1 MPERGQL
8 EKLIIDAYTTAD
20 YSGSSVA
27 TFTVML
33 NPDEYMRVY
42 DIEYEERQGA
52 GATGSPMVY
61 KRIKPQEYTLKFLID
76 GTGVTGEQ
84 IEVNDKVNE
93 FFEAA
98 GYDGDIHR
106 PRYLQVIWG
115 TLRSN
120 CVLLKA
126 EITYKMFKPDGTPL
140 RAIINA
146 SFREAVDDTTRVR
159 QDRASSPNLTH
170 IRTVRDNDRL
180 VSMVY
185 DIYGEI
191 GHYMDVARTNGLPSV
206 RSLKVGGTIVFPPF
220 EKASS

>member
-1 MPERGQL
+1 
-8 EKLIIDAYTTAD
+8 
-20 YSGSSVA
+20 
-27 TFTVML
+27 
-33 NPDEYMRVY
+33 
-42 DIEYEERQGA
+42 
-52 GATGSPMVY
+52 
-61 KRIKPQEYTLKFLID
+61 LID

-84 IEVNDKVNE
+84 IDVTDKVDE
-93 FFEAA
+93 FFTAV

-126 EITYKMFKPDGTPL
+126 EVTYRMFKPDGTPL

-159 QDRASSPNLTH
+159 QDRANSPDLTH
-170 IRTVRDNDRL
+170 IRTVKDGDRL

-185 DIYGEI
+185 DIYGDI
-191 GHYMDVARTNGLPSV
+191 NHYMDVARANGLTNV
-206 RSLKVGGTIVFPPF
+206 RSLKTGDSLLFPPF
-220 EKASS
+220 EKVSS

>member
-1 MPERGQL
+1 MPARGEL
-8 EKLIIDAYTTAD
+8 EKLIIDAYTTPD
-20 YSGSSVA
+20 YSGSSVF

-42 DIEYEERQGA
+42 DIEYEERQGS
-52 GATGSPMVY
+52 GTTGSPMVF
-61 KRIKPQEYTLKFLID
+61 KCIKPQEYTLKFLID

-84 IEVNDKVNE
+84 VDITRKVND
-93 FFEAA
+93 FFTAV

-126 EITYKMFKPDGTPL
+126 EVTYKMFKPDGTPL
-140 RAIINA
+140 RAVINA

-159 QDRASSPNLTH
+159 QDRANSPDLTH
-170 IRTVRDNDRL
+170 IRTVRDQDRL
-180 VSMVY
+180 PRMVY
-185 DIYGEI
+185 DIYGDFS
-191 GHYMDVARTNGLPSV
+191 HYIDIARANGLTSP
-206 RSLKVGGTIVFPPF
+206 RKLRTGDKILFPPIG
-220 EKASS
+220 KAGS